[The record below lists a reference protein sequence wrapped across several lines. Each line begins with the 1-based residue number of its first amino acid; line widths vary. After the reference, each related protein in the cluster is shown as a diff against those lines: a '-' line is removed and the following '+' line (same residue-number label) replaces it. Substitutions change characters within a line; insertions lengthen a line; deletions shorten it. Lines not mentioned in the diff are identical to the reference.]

1 MSVIPRE
8 TGGAGSAITNTSRQV
23 AVALGVAVLGSILA
37 RSYRA
42 DVAPGLHVLPAGS
55 RAAATQ
61 SIAAT
66 ESAAARLGQD
76 GSGLVSLAGRSFVH
90 AMHVTTVFSA
100 VIAASGAVLIAIWM
114 PGRRARS
121 RRTLTE
127 LHGGANAPVAVL
139 MED

>member
-1 MSVIPRE
+1 
-8 TGGAGSAITNTSRQV
+8 
-23 AVALGVAVLGSILA
+23 
-37 RSYRA
+37 
-42 DVAPGLHVLPAGS
+42 VLPAGS

-66 ESAAARLGQD
+66 DTAASRLGH
-76 GSGLVSLAGRSFVH
+76 GGAALVSLAGRSFVH

-100 VIAASGAVLIAIWM
+100 VIAASGAVLIAMWM

-121 RRTLTE
+121 RQAE
-127 LHGGANAPVAVL
+127 ADHHGSGSSPVAVL